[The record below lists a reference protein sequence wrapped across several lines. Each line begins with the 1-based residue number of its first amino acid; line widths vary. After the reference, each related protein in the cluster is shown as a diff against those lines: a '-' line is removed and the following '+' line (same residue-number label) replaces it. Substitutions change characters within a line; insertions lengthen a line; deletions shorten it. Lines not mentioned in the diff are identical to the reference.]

1 MPESTPPPPATGFS
15 PALALRSFIGGLLMG
30 FANVV
35 PGISGGT
42 MLLMIGVYQRFVAGV
57 AEVSTLVLRFPSLAL
72 LTCIGLGA
80 GISILL
86 SAGPIKDAVVE
97 HRWIAFSIFIGLRLG
112 AIPIVLKLCRPFNAK
127 VWAGIAA
134 GLVITA
140 LLGMAQYAGDGAQTS
155 ADSVW
160 YIRFAA
166 GLVGASATILPGMD
180 GSYFLLLMG
189 QYVPILGAI
198 DRFKDALTAGD
209 LSAAITQIIFL
220 LPVAVGVALGLGGVS
235 LLLRYLFKHHLAVTG
250 GVLMGVLVG
259 AVFGL
264 WPFRQPVQPA
274 IGQTLGNLTITADNL
289 ASLPKED
296 WPIAFFTPTPMQ
308 ILISL
313 ALIAAGIA
321 IAYVFTL
328 LDPNES
334 ELQSKPSK
342 QYSK

>member
-1 MPESTPPPPATGFS
+1 
-15 PALALRSFIGGLLMG
+15 MG

-42 MLLMIGVYQRFVAGV
+42 MLLMVGVYQRFVAGV

-80 GISILL
+80 GLSILL

-127 VWAGIAA
+127 VYAGIAA

-140 LLGMAQYAGDGAQTS
+140 LLGMAQYRGDGAPS
-155 ADSVW
+155 AADSVW
-160 YIRFAA
+160 YMRFAA
-166 GLVGASATILPGMD
+166 GLAGASATILPGMD

-209 LSAAITQIIFL
+209 MSAAVAQILFL
-220 LPVAVGVALGLGGVS
+220 LPVACGVALGLGGVS

-264 WPFRQPVQPA
+264 WPFRQPVAPL
-274 IGQTLGNLTITADNL
+274 IGQNIGKLTVTADNL
-289 ASLPKED
+289 ASIPKED
-296 WPIAFFTPTPMQ
+296 WPVAFFTPTPTQM
-308 ILISL
+308 LISL

-328 LDPNES
+328 LDPDES
-334 ELQSKPSK
+334 HLKSTQNSST
-342 QYSK
+342 

>member
-1 MPESTPPPPATGFS
+1 
-15 PALALRSFIGGLLMG
+15 MG

-42 MLLMIGVYQRFVAGV
+42 MLLMIGVYQRFVASV

-127 VWAGIAA
+127 VYAGIAA

-140 LLGMAQYAGDGAQTS
+140 LLGMTQYTGSGTPTS

-166 GLVGASATILPGMD
+166 GLAGASATILPGMD

-189 QYVPILGAI
+189 QYVPILSAI
-198 DRFKDALTAGD
+198 DRFKDALTSGD
-209 LSAAITQIIFL
+209 VNAAFAQVLFL
-220 LPVAVGVALGLGGVS
+220 LPVAVGVAIGLGGVS
-235 LLLRYLFKHHLAVTG
+235 LILRYLFRRHLAVTG

-264 WPFRQPVQPA
+264 WPFREPIQPA
-274 IGQTLGNLTITADNL
+274 IGQSLGKLTITPELL
-289 ASLPKED
+289 ANIPKED
-296 WPIAFFTPTPMQ
+296 WPIAFFTPTLTQ

-313 ALIAAGIA
+313 GLIAAGIA
-321 IAYVFTL
+321 IAYIFTL
-328 LDPNES
+328 LDPEES
-334 ELQSKPSK
+334 TPS
-342 QYSK
+342 QVAPAQ